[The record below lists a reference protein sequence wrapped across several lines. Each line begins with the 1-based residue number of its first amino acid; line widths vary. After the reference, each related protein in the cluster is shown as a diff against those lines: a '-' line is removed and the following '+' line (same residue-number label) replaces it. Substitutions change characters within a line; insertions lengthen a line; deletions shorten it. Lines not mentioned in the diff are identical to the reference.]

1 MTNKLNLQENA
12 AANILHMIYDI
23 RGKQVMVDSD
33 LAKLYQVETK
43 VLNQAVRRN
52 ISRFPVEFMFQLN
65 QVEYDNL
72 KSQFVTSS
80 FGSEHGGR
88 RYPPFVFTEQGIAM
102 LSAVLRSDVAIE
114 VSIRIMNAFVEMR
127 KFISN
132 NSLLFEKLSILELK
146 QLEFENTT
154 NQKFNLIF
162 DQISANEDT
171 QQKIFFNGQIYDA
184 YSFIVRLVKSAKS
197 EIILIDNY
205 LDLGTLDLLSKKK
218 QKVDVTIYSSS
229 KNPLSN
235 SDVQTFNKQ
244 YPTLLVK
251 NDDSFHDRFLIID
264 RVNAYHI
271 GASLKDAGKKTF
283 AITKLEDKVLIQ
295 NLLSRLN

>member
-23 RGKQVMVDSD
+23 RGKLVMVDSD

-72 KSQFVTSS
+72 RSQFVTSS
-80 FGSEHGGR
+80 FSSEHGGR

-197 EIILIDNY
+197 GIILIDNY

-235 SDVQTFNKQ
+235 ADIQTFNKQ

-295 NLLSRLN
+295 SLLRRLN

>member
-1 MTNKLNLQENA
+1 MTNKLNLQENSA
-12 AANILHMIYDI
+12 TKILNMIYDI

-52 ISRFPVEFMFQLN
+52 ISRFPAEFMFQLN

-72 KSQFVTSS
+72 RSQIVTSS

-88 RYPPFVFTEQGIAM
+88 RFAPFVFTEQGIAM

-154 NQKFNLIF
+154 DQKFNLIF

-197 EIILIDNY
+197 GIILIDNY

-235 SDVQTFNKQ
+235 SDIQTFNKQ

-251 NDDSFHDRFLIID
+251 NDESFHDRFLIID
-264 RVNAYHI
+264 RVHAYHI

-283 AITKLEDKVLIQ
+283 AISKLEDKVLIQ
-295 NLLSRLN
+295 NLLGRLN

>member
-72 KSQFVTSS
+72 RSQVVTSS

-251 NDDSFHDRFLIID
+251 NDESFHDRFLIID

-295 NLLSRLN
+295 NLLRRLN